1 MTKSC
6 SLLYRRR
13 TDYISWC
20 AAVFQCSLSLSTAG
34 LGRWT
39 SPTFRLALTRPRL
52 SAGASV
58 VLQRCV
64 KKGQHT
70 GSRAAQG
77 FRQQRE
83 RERGVRPRADQ
94 SKHTNETLIGL
105 LLPVLAVCTEFSL
118 LLHTGVHLILPCQ
131 QVLWQCM
138 FSECVFFF
146 FFLPVL
152 LVCSFREIRNAKSLT
167 YIDPEA
173 FKNLPN
179 LKYLWVF
186 FTACSLL
193 KKGLLIIDNVKV
205 NHKRNDRVCILKNA
219 SVWQSFRHCDL
230 FIASCVTVGETE
242 SRFIWV

>member
-52 SAGASV
+52 TAGASV

-146 FFLPVL
+146 F
-152 LVCSFREIRNAKSLT
+152 LT
-167 YIDPEA
+167 CAPR
-173 FKNLPN
+173 L
-179 LKYLWVF
+179 F
-186 FTACSLL
+186 FQRDT
-193 KKGLLIIDNVKV
+193 
-205 NHKRNDRVCILKNA
+205 
-219 SVWQSFRHCDL
+219 
-230 FIASCVTVGETE
+230 
-242 SRFIWV
+242 

>member
-6 SLLYRRR
+6 SLLYRRCA
-13 TDYISWC
+13 DYTSWC
-20 AAVFQCSLSLSTAG
+20 STVFQCSLSLSTAG

-39 SPTFRLALTRPRL
+39 SLTFRLTLTRPRL

-70 GSRAAQG
+70 GSRAAHG
-77 FRQQRE
+77 FRQQ

-105 LLPVLAVCTEFSL
+105 SLPVLAVCTEFPL
-118 LLHTGVHLILPCQ
+118 LSHTGVHLVLPCQ
-131 QVLWQCM
+131 QVLRQYV
-138 FSECVFFF
+138 FSECV

-179 LKYLWVF
+179 LKYLWVY

-193 KKGLLIIDNVKV
+193 KKALLSSTTWRLITQNKSKGVYFKECFSLAII
-205 NHKRNDRVCILKNA
+205 
-219 SVWQSFRHCDL
+219 
-230 FIASCVTVGETE
+230 
-242 SRFIWV
+242 